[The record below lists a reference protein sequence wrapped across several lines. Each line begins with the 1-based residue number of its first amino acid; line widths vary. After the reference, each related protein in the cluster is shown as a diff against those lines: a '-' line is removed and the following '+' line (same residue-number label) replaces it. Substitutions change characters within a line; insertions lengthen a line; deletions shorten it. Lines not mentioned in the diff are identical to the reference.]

1 MGNKEI
7 HAVPCE
13 YYSVHAIPQSCGA
26 VATISKSK
34 FHCTRALK
42 GSYQLVNKQIEARMW
57 LRAHDLNPSK
67 LFILLY
73 SFLD

>member
-1 MGNKEI
+1 MF
-7 HAVPCE
+7 HAVAYE
-13 YYSVHAIPQSCGA
+13 YYSMHAIPQFCGA

-42 GSYQLVNKQIEARMW
+42 GSYQAVARQIEARMW

-67 LFILLY
+67 LFIMLY
-73 SFLD
+73 SFLE